1 MKKAFLL
8 LSFAF
13 LSQTSADAQ
22 AILPTTYPGLVVEI
36 SPIPSR
42 PVIKPRSITESDIEA
57 YYNNEALTLVFNKDL
72 GDADIVVTNLATGDV
87 WNDSVSGVCTTSI
100 ILSGDEG
107 YYQVVIYTDNE
118 EYAGEFTL

>member
-57 YYNNEALTLVFNKDL
+57 YYNNEALTLVFNQDL

>member
-72 GDADIVVTNLATGDV
+72 GDADIVVANLATGDV

>member
-57 YYNNEALTLVFNKDL
+57 YYNNETLTLVFNKDL